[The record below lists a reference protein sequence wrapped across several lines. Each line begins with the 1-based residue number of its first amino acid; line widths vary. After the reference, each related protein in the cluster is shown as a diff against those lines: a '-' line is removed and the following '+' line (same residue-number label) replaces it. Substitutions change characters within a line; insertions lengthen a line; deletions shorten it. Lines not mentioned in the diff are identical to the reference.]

1 MSDLKQKPVVLLILD
16 GLGIASS
23 GPGNALSLADTPN
36 LDRLLSTYPKSI
48 LKCSGPHAGL
58 PEGQMGNSEVGHLNI
73 GAGRIVYQDIL
84 RISLALEQGDME
96 SNPVL
101 DDLLSSIRPGSSLHL
116 MGLVSDG
123 GVHSL
128 QEHLHGL
135 LDILRR
141 KNSPDIYVHC
151 FLDGRDTSPTSGAE
165 YLSRLK
171 KHMEKNSFGR
181 IATVMGRFY
190 AMDRDKRWERT
201 REAYETLTLGRGKEV
216 RDPVQGIKDSYNEG
230 VTDEFVRPLVV
241 LTDEG
246 KPVSVLE
253 DGDGVIFFNFRAD
266 RARQLTQSLF
276 DEHFSE
282 FKRRK
287 KPSLSIAT
295 MTEYDK
301 NFNLPV
307 LFPPE
312 KMTNILGEV
321 LEEHSLTQ
329 LRISETEKYAHV
341 TYFFNGGR
349 EEPFAGEKRLLIPSP
364 REIPTYDHKPEMS
377 AYEVSRSLCGQISE
391 RGFNFYVC
399 NLANLDMVGHTG
411 NITAAIKACEAVDEC
426 TGLIAKTVSEQQG
439 ILLITSDHGNAEDM
453 LDEKG
458 KPKTAHS
465 TNSVPLVLV
474 CDSEAIKLRSE
485 GILADIA
492 PTILDL
498 WNLTKPAEMN
508 GTSLLA
514 RKD

>member
-1 MSDLKQKPVVLLILD
+1 MFDPNQKPVVLLILD

-23 GPGNALSLADTPN
+23 GPGNALSQSDTPN
-36 LDRLLSTYPKSI
+36 LDRLLSTYPKST
-48 LKCSGPHAGL
+48 LKCSGPSVGL

-73 GAGRIVYQDIL
+73 GAGRVVYQDIL
-84 RISLALEQGDME
+84 RISLALEQGRLE
-96 SNPVL
+96 KNPVL
-101 DDLLSSIRPGSSLHL
+101 DDLLNSIRPGSSLHL

-135 LDILRR
+135 LYILQR
-141 KNSPDIYVHC
+141 KNLPDAYVHC

-165 YLSRLK
+165 HVSHLQ

-201 REAYETLTLGRGKEV
+201 KEAYEALTLGRGIEI
-216 RDPVQGIKDSYNEG
+216 RDPVQGIKDSYRDG
-230 VTDEFVRPLVV
+230 ITDEFVRPMVV

-282 FKRRK
+282 FKRQER
-287 KPSLSIAT
+287 PGLSIAT

-321 LEEHSLTQ
+321 LAKHSLTQ
-329 LRISETEKYAHV
+329 LRIAETEKYAHV

-349 EEPFAGEKRLLIPSP
+349 EEPFAGEKRQLIPSP

-377 AYEVSRSLCGQISE
+377 AYEVTRSLCRQISE

-411 NITAAIKACEAVDEC
+411 NIAAAIKACEAVDEC
-426 TGLIAKTVSEQQG
+426 TGLIAKNVSEQQG
-439 ILLITSDHGNAEDM
+439 VLLITSDHGNAEDM

-458 KPKTAHS
+458 NPKTAHS
-465 TNSVPLVLV
+465 TNSVPLVLA
-474 CDSEAIKLRSE
+474 CDSETFELRSE

-498 WNLTKPAEMN
+498 LNLTKPAEMN

-514 RKD
+514 KKD